1 MQEDQTIAIELP
13 LKFLI
18 FEDEEGSVF
27 IEFKLLESLLDDY
40 NITDYKKIKNM
51 DNLLKTI
58 TRKAASV
65 YNTID

>member
-51 DNLLKTI
+51 DNLLKAI